1 MDQKDEGIFPLSP
14 EDSPQPASP
23 PSAPPRPSAPFS
35 APPRPIPVYLPPST
49 PPTKKKTG
57 RSVLG
62 AVFRYLFA
70 LIFILSLLMNFYL
83 GIIVYGRTQQEV
95 YRPSDNTKQRIAL
108 IDLEGTIDMGTAD
121 FMRRMLK
128 RAEDDDTVKAVIL
141 VVNSPG
147 GFVAPSDMINK
158 YVRDFMEKTKKKVYV
173 SIQQVGASGAI
184 WATAHVDKIYAQENS
199 VVGSI
204 GVIHMGFVVEN
215 LLKEKLGIDPLI
227 IKSSKAKYKD
237 RGSPFRQPT
246 EEEKLEITNDLNK
259 THERFVKVVAAGRK
273 DLTEKDVWEIANGET
288 FDGDEALD
296 NKLIDRKGFLD
307 DCIDDLVEE
316 LNLDDPQVIRY
327 VRPPT
332 LRELL
337 MAKASAR
344 EISLP
349 LQEELEQLAKPPHIK
364 ALWLGR

>member
-1 MDQKDEGIFPLSP
+1 MDQNEDGIFPLSP
-14 EDSPQPASP
+14 EDSPKPSVP
-23 PSAPPRPSAPFS
+23 PSPPPRPSASVS
-35 APPRPIPVYLPPST
+35 APPKPILVYLPPST
-49 PPTKKKTG
+49 PPTKKKTS

-83 GIIVYGRTQQEV
+83 GIIVYGGTQQEV

-108 IDLEGTIDMGTAD
+108 IDLAGTIDMGTAD

-147 GFVAPSDMINK
+147 GYVAPSDMINK
-158 YVRDFMEKTKKKVYV
+158 YVRDFMEKTKKKIYV

-184 WATAHVDKIYAQENS
+184 WATAHVDKIYAQENA

-204 GVIHMGFVVEN
+204 GVIYLNFMVKG
-215 LLKEKLGIDPLI
+215 LLEEKLAVKPVVFTSDD
-227 IKSSKAKYKD
+227 AVHKD
-237 RGSPFRQPT
+237 RGSPFRELTPAEET
-246 EEEKLEITNDLNK
+246 EIRDDLNRI
-259 THERFVKVVAAGRK
+259 HQRFVKVVADGR
-273 DLTEKDVWEIANGET
+273 DALTQKQVEALATGET
-288 FDGDEALD
+288 FDGNEAVD
-296 NKLIDRKGFLD
+296 NKLIDQKGFLD
-307 DCIDDLVEE
+307 DCIDDLAEE

-327 VRPPT
+327 VRPLT
-332 LRELL
+332 LMDLL
-337 MAKASAR
+337 MAKTTAQEKSY
-344 EISLP
+344 P
-349 LQEELEQLAKPPHIK
+349 LQEEFEQLAKPPHIK